1 MCLTQVGTV
10 KATLAG
16 ECLVEI
22 DGTERRLLN
31 LLPDGPE
38 PGDRVLTGLGRVMAL
53 LTPDEAAEAERL
65 QLQLTRER
73 SRGES

>member
-10 KATLAG
+10 TATLAG

-31 LLPDGPE
+31 LLPDGPS
-38 PGDRVLTGLGRVMAL
+38 PGDRVLTGLGRVVAL
-53 LTPDEAAEAERL
+53 LTPDEAAEAEAL
-65 QLQLTRER
+65 EAQLTRVR
-73 SRGES
+73 SRGEP

>member
-10 KATLAG
+10 TATLPG

-31 LLPDGPE
+31 LLPDGPA
-38 PGDRVLTGLGRVMAL
+38 PGDRVLTGLGRVVAL
-53 LTPDEAAEAERL
+53 LTAEEAAEAEALHARL
-65 QLQLTRER
+65 TAPM
-73 SRGES
+73 SRGVP